1 MFFVIDD
8 VGCAR
13 ARVATHCPGRVA
25 GRIVNA
31 SILSCVETR
40 NVLREVLDDSHQGA
54 NSRRACRLNEPV
66 PV

>member
-1 MFFVIDD
+1 MFFVIDG
-8 VGCAR
+8 VVCAR
-13 ARVATHCPGRVA
+13 ARVVTHCPRRAA

-31 SILSCVETR
+31 SMQSCVESR
-40 NVLREVLDDSHQGA
+40 NVLREVRDDSRQGA